1 MANLYWS
8 IYKNLEYEVL
18 NLAKLIHF
26 DDKQLSVYSVRIAD
40 LLIRCAVE
48 IEAISKELYEK
59 NGGSMIDEDGKE
71 KQLFFDTDCLDFL
84 ESKWT
89 LGKKN
94 VLIVGT
100 DTYFENE
107 VSRTLAPLF
116 KANLRGKC
124 DWKKAYQAVKHDRGK
139 NLQKASVKN
148 LLSALAALFLL
159 NVYYKANNAVFLNKV
174 QKLSDVNFGSKM
186 FEIKTSICTFE
197 FPNKGCSL
205 DEECICATYIIKQ
218 TEDSY
223 GKYYNEVKIG
233 FDKQLSLLYDNGYE
247 RVENE
252 DGELEDVD
260 YADVYKIAAE
270 LGGSVLVQK
279 ILSAETK
286 SKAINFL
293 CYEAILNKSSR
304 ISFNL

>member
-84 ESKWT
+84 ENKWS

-186 FEIKTSICTFE
+186 FEIKTAICTFE